1 MNHKLTALRY
11 ARCLGVSGVGLLA
24 GSDLLWGIMLTFFMG
39 IMYIPLSEEQLK
51 ASQAKVSLPA
61 ASGIGINENLC
72 KCIIL
77 PAVYRVHGYAL
88 VVHVRVMSGI
98 CLVIGQWRVDAPDS
112 LDRAKPIKSN
122 IP

>member
-72 KCIIL
+72 KCIIS
-77 PAVYRVHGYAL
+77 PAVYCVHHY
-88 VVHVRVMSGI
+88 VPIVHVRVMSGI
-98 CLVIGQWRVDAPDS
+98 PLVMGPRRVDAPDS
-112 LDRAKPIKSN
+112 LDRAKPIKRN

>member
-1 MNHKLTALRY
+1 M
-11 ARCLGVSGVGLLA
+11 GLLA
-24 GSDLLWGIMLTFFMG
+24 GFDLLKGIVITLFMDVVFF
-39 IMYIPLSEEQLK
+39 PVLERQLK
-51 ASQAKVSLPA
+51 ASQAEVSLPA

-72 KCIIL
+72 KCIIS
-77 PAVYRVHGYAL
+77 PAVYRVHGYVL

>member
-1 MNHKLTALRY
+1 MNHKFTALRY

-24 GSDLLWGIMLTFFMG
+24 GFDLLKGIVITLFMDVV
-39 IMYIPLSEEQLK
+39 YFPVLERQLK
-51 ASQAKVSLPA
+51 ASQAVVSLPA

-72 KCIIL
+72 KCIIS
-77 PAVYRVHGYAL
+77 PAVYRVHGYVL

-112 LDRAKPIKSN
+112 LDRAKTIKSN

>member
-1 MNHKLTALRY
+1 MNHKFTALRY

-72 KCIIL
+72 KCIIS
-77 PAVYRVHGYAL
+77 PAVYCVHHY
-88 VVHVRVMSGI
+88 VPIVHVRVMSGI
-98 CLVIGQWRVDAPDS
+98 PLVMGPRRVDAPDS
-112 LDRAKPIKSN
+112 LDRAKPIKRN

>member
-1 MNHKLTALRY
+1 M
-11 ARCLGVSGVGLLA
+11 GLLA
-24 GSDLLWGIMLTFFMG
+24 GFDLLWGIMLTFFMH